1 MLIIRLNV
9 KKQLSLYYRKSMQ
22 EPMKKLAYMFLIVGS
37 LLAGANVVNAA
48 EDGAKRKAKTR
59 FVSCQE
65 QTCQIKALIG
75 DPDILLDGASK
86 VEVNFSI
93 NEYNVITV
101 NDIKTD
107 NEALKKYIYSK
118 LNGSRI
124 HGNDVEMTNQTL
136 KLLFRT
142 EKQDI
147 FVVY

>member
-1 MLIIRLNV
+1 
-9 KKQLSLYYRKSMQ
+9 
-22 EPMKKLAYMFLIVGS
+22 MKKLAYMFLIVGS
-37 LLAGANVVNAA
+37 LLIGANVVNAA

-75 DPDILLDGASK
+75 SPDIALKGSSK

-101 NDIKTD
+101 NDIRTD
-107 NEALKKYIYSK
+107 NAELKQYIYSK
-118 LNGSRI
+118 VNGSRI
-124 HGNDVEMTNQTL
+124 NGNDVEMSNQTL
-136 KLLFRT
+136 KLLFTT
-142 EKQDI
+142 EKQEI